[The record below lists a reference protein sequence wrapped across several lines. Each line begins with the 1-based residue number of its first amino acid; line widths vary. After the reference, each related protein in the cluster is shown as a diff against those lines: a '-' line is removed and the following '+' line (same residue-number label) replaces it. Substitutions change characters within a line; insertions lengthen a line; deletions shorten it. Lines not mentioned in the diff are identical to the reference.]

1 MDLNFK
7 NFKQIPITCTPLGN
21 TPHVLSIRG
30 PTGGIRPV
38 TPHHTP
44 IGVDQ
49 GTQTHQTTSQLSPAP
64 PKPRNA
70 TKCVEQYENAKE
82 FILKRVK
89 SLENGGNFL
98 DARALGSLNQNLCI
112 LIASAEKRWKKGWS
126 AQKLWNKIKPNS

>member
-21 TPHVLSIRG
+21 TPHVLSIRS
-30 PTGGIRPV
+30 PNGGIRPV

-44 IGVDQ
+44 IVVNQ
-49 GTQTHQTTSQLSPAP
+49 GTQTYQMANQLSPP
-64 PKPRNA
+64 LKPRNA
-70 TKCVEQYENAKE
+70 TKCVEQYENARE

-89 SLENGGNFL
+89 SLEDGGNYL
-98 DARALGSLNQNLCI
+98 DAKALGLLNQNLCI
-112 LIASAEKRWKKGWS
+112 LIASAEKRWRKGWS